1 MEEDQKIKA
10 HRARHSGRKAE
21 KKEKK
26 KEHVQDLTAKQRNP
40 KAFSV
45 QSVQK
50 AEKKFRRAKD
60 LQEKRH
66 HVPLVDRTPVEPP
79 PYIVAVVG
87 PPKVGKT
94 TLVQCL
100 IKNFTRQFVSTITGP
115 ITIVSGKKRRLTLIE
130 CNNDVNCM
138 IDVAKVADLVLLMVD
153 ASYGFEMETFEFLN
167 ICQVHGFPRIM
178 GVLSHLDMIKN
189 AKTLRHT
196 KKQMKHRFWNE
207 IYQGAK
213 LFHLSGLVRG
223 EYLKNEV
230 HNLGRFISV
239 MKFRPLQWRT
249 SHPYLLVDRIEDV
262 TDPEQIRTNPKCDR
276 TVCLYG
282 YSRGASFKDNNNIH
296 IPGCGDFTIDEV
308 SLLPDPCPLPDKEK
322 RRSLSEKERL
332 LYAPM
337 AGVGGVVFDKDAV
350 YIDLRGSHSHKEGRG
365 EGGKQVD
372 DMLQS
377 MMKAKHT
384 IDAKMETSKF
394 ALFSDGNVLSANDV
408 AGALEPS
415 DVRPRRPVLPPKSED
430 DGEGVGSA
438 SEEESDTA
446 SETDSDDDDM
456 ADKKSDVGDM
466 PDEDDMA
473 DKESD
478 VEDMPDEVGDAESSE
493 EAEDEEGGPSPPKM
507 ARLGQHEPPELINLL
522 EEDEPALS
530 DDEDPDEDGDSDV
543 ESGTG
548 SGREDSEDDGEGEE
562 EERSKWKQ
570 NMKDKAAQAFRARSQ
585 KQQNL
590 QFLIYGNDGDDIDEG
605 YAEKSET
612 ANIAEFLGE
621 LFLQVKKRQNG
632 VEHWSSNNVDST
644 VCARTESDALVKDEE
659 IRNEVKDSFVTGKWG
674 EEEDAQVLLEKDEE
688 LYGDFED
695 LEAKGK
701 QEDMEEPQGAADM
714 DQSGEE
720 EEESSGRS
728 KKLSREEQGAQ
739 AEAKRLARKRKL
751 KQTFDSEYDRED
763 EKTYFDELKE
773 ELNEQ
778 AQLNQ
783 KEFEDLEDERRVQFE
798 GYRAGLYLRVEL
810 RKMPCELVEHFD
822 ASYPMIVGGLLAGE
836 GRMGYCQVR
845 VKKHRWYKRIL
856 KSNDPLILSLGWR
869 RFQTMPVFST
879 QDHNGRNRFLK
890 YTPKHL
896 HCNANFWGPIT
907 PQGTGFLALQEVHEP
922 TANFRIAATGVV
934 LDLDRSTQIVKKLK
948 LTANPFKI
956 YKKTAFL
963 KDMFTSA
970 LEVTKFEGAALR
982 TVSGIRG
989 QIKKAIQAPP
999 GAFRATF
1006 EDKILLSD
1014 LVFLKAWTE
1023 VPVQRFYMT
1032 LTTLLAPTEEKAKWQ
1047 GMKTVG
1053 RLRAERGLHAPVV
1066 TDSLYKAPERKT
1078 FTFKPL
1084 VIPKELQKSL
1094 PYKDKPKVKSVTE
1107 GGNALE
1113 RVAVVLEGP
1122 EKEKLDLVK
1131 MMKMVELEKRRQV
1144 KQATIQKVREHRA
1157 ECRKKEM
1164 MQLKRQKEV
1173 KKRMCKALSRLKQPA
1188 ARM

>member
-1 MEEDQKIKA
+1 CFVASESEEIVMDDDQKIKA

-26 KEHVQDLTAKQRNP
+26 NEHVQELTPKQRNP

-66 HVPLVDRTPVEPP
+66 HVPLVDRTPLEPP

-178 GVLSHLDMIKN
+178 GVLSHLDVIKN
-189 AKTLRHT
+189 VKTLRHT
-196 KKQMKHRFWNE
+196 KKQMKHRFWTE

-213 LFHLSGLVRG
+213 LFYLSGLIRG
-223 EYLKNEV
+223 EYMKNEI

-262 TDPEQIRTNPKCDR
+262 TDPELLRTTPKCDR
-276 TVCLYG
+276 NVCLYG
-282 YSRGASFKDNNNIH
+282 YARGASFKNNNNIH
-296 IPGCGDFTIDEV
+296 IPGCGDFTIHEIG
-308 SLLPDPCPLPDKEK
+308 LLPDPCPLPDKEK

-372 DMLQS
+372 EMLQS
-377 MMKAKHT
+377 MMKT
-384 IDAKMETSKF
+384 QQTMDAKIQTSKF
-394 ALFSDGNVLSANDV
+394 ALFSNGHTLSADDV
-408 AGALEPS
+408 ENTLHEPES
-415 DVRPRRPVLPPKSED
+415 RPRRPALAHISKGKGGSSGSED
-430 DGEGVGSA
+430 GSDSDECLLDEGSGAEV
-438 SEEESDTA
+438 SEEEGQNIILPKKRRKVSFAGESGSGDDDDGNAADSGTENDDWEDT
-446 SETDSDDDDM
+446 SSDDDN
-456 ADKKSDVGDM
+456 
-466 PDEDDMA
+466 DDRRYRW
-473 DKESD
+473 KE
-478 VEDMPDEVGDAESSE
+478 
-493 EAEDEEGGPSPPKM
+493 
-507 ARLGQHEPPELINLL
+507 
-522 EEDEPALS
+522 
-530 DDEDPDEDGDSDV
+530 
-543 ESGTG
+543 
-548 SGREDSEDDGEGEE
+548 
-562 EERSKWKQ
+562 
-570 NMKDKAAQAFRARSQ
+570 NMKEKAAQAFHARSQ
-585 KQQNL
+585 KQRNL
-590 QFLIYGNDGDDIDEG
+590 QFLIYGNEDDYKEEEEEEIED
-605 YAEKSET
+605 SS
-612 ANIAEFLGE
+612 EFLGE
-621 LFLQVKKRQNG
+621 LFRKVKKQENTQAEKRSWDG
-632 VEHWSSNNVDST
+632 VETTRCVF
-644 VCARTESDALVKDEE
+644 TEADALIKDEE
-659 IRNEVKDSFVTGKWG
+659 ILDLITDCFVTGKWD
-674 EEEDAQVLLEKDEE
+674 EEEDAQALLEKDEE

-695 LEAKGK
+695 LEAKNK
-701 QEDMEEPQGAADM
+701 EDGQREAEDAAASIE
-714 DQSGEE
+714 QNG
-720 EEESSGRS
+720 EESSGRS
-728 KKLSREEQGAQ
+728 KKLSWEEREAQLQAKREE
-739 AEAKRLARKRKL
+739 RKRKL
-751 KQTFDSEYDRED
+751 KEAFDSEYDHED
-763 EKTYFDELKE
+763 EKTYFDELKQ
-773 ELNEQ
+773 ELGEQ
-778 AQLNQ
+778 SQLNQ

-798 GYRAGLYLRVEL
+798 GYRPGLYLRVEL
-810 RKMPCELVEHFD
+810 LQMPCELVENFD
-822 ASYPMIVGGLLAGE
+822 PSYPMILGGLLAGE

-845 VKKHRWYKRIL
+845 MKKHRWYQRIL
-856 KSNDPLILSLGWR
+856 KSSDPLILSLGWR

-896 HCNANFWGPIT
+896 HCNATFWGPIT
-907 PQGTGFLALQEVHEP
+907 PQGAGCVAVQQVHEQ

-948 LTANPFKI
+948 LTGNPFKI
-956 YKKTAFL
+956 YKKTAFIKVFIFL
-963 KDMFTSA
+963 FVSYCIPYILVKGPHGQLNRRKICLSLYLCFQDMFTSA

-989 QIKKAIQAPP
+989 QLKKAVRAPP

-1032 LTTLLAPTEEKAKWQ
+1032 LTTLLAPEEEKTKWQ

-1053 RLRAERGLHAPVV
+1053 QLRAERGLHAPVSQ
-1066 TDSLYKAPERKT
+1066 DSIYKVPERKT
-1078 FTFKPL
+1078 FHFKPF
-1084 VIPKELQKSL
+1084 VVPKELQKNL

-1113 RVAVVLEGP
+1113 RVAVVLEEP
-1122 EKEKLDLVK
+1122 EKEVSRFLCVESSVLV
-1131 MMKMVELEKRRQV
+1131 L
-1144 KQATIQKVREHRA
+1144 
-1157 ECRKKEM
+1157 
-1164 MQLKRQKEV
+1164 
-1173 KKRMCKALSRLKQPA
+1173 
-1188 ARM
+1188 

>member
-1 MEEDQKIKA
+1 MEEDNKIKA

-40 KAFSV
+40 KAFAV

-213 LFHLSGLVRG
+213 LFHLSGLLRG
-223 EYLKNEV
+223 EYLKNEIN
-230 HNLGRFISV
+230 NLGRFISV

-296 IPGCGDFTIDEV
+296 IPGCGDFAIDEV

-384 IDAKMETSKF
+384 IDVKMETSKF
-394 ALFSDGNVLSANDV
+394 ALFSDGDVLSANDIPGV
-408 AGALEPS
+408 PEPS
-415 DVRPRRPVLPPKSED
+415 GGRVRRPVLPPKSEGD
-430 DGEGVGSA
+430 AEEMESA
-438 SEEESDTA
+438 SEGESDECESDAA
-446 SETDSDDDDM
+446 SEAGSDDDDM
-456 ADKKSDVGDM
+456 PDKGSDF
-466 PDEDDMA
+466 
-473 DKESD
+473 
-478 VEDMPDEVGDAESSE
+478 EDMPDEEEDVGPPKKAKIAQDEVPVKHMLFQGGQPALP
-493 EAEDEEGGPSPPKM
+493 DEE
-507 ARLGQHEPPELINLL
+507 EE
-522 EEDEPALS
+522 EEDC
-530 DDEDPDEDGDSDV
+530 DEDGESDI

-548 SGREDSEDDGEGEE
+548 SGGEDDSEDDGGEEE

-570 NMKDKAAQAFRARSQ
+570 NMKEKAAQAFRARSQ

-612 ANIAEFLGE
+612 GDIAEFLGE

-632 VEHWSSNNVDST
+632 MVEHWSSNNVDST

-659 IRNEVKDSFVTGKWG
+659 IRDEIKDSFVTGKWG
-674 EEEDAQVLLEKDEE
+674 EEEDAQALLEKDEE

-695 LEAKGK
+695 LEAKGG
-701 QEDMEEPQGAADM
+701 EEEETEKPQDDVDM
-714 DQSGEE
+714 DPSG

-728 KKLSREEQGAQ
+728 KKLSREEQDAQ
-739 AEAKRLARKRKL
+739 LEAKRLARKRKL

-783 KEFEDLEDERRVQFE
+783 KEFEDLEDKRRVQFE
-798 GYRAGLYLRVEL
+798 GYRAGLYLRLEL

-822 ASYPMIVGGLLAGE
+822 ASYPIIVGGLLAGE

-856 KSNDPLILSLGWR
+856 KSSDPLILSLGWR

-907 PQGTGFLALQEVHEP
+907 PQGTGFLALQEVHETTP
-922 TANFRIAATGVV
+922 SFRIAATGVV

-989 QIKKAIQAPP
+989 QIKKAIRAPP

-1032 LTTLLAPTEEKAKWQ
+1032 LTTLLLPAEEKTKWQ

-1053 RLRAERGLHAPVV
+1053 RLRAERGLKAPVV

-1113 RVAVVLEGP
+1113 RVAVVLEAP

-1131 MMKMVELEKRRQV
+1131 MMKTVQREKQRQL

-1164 MQLKRQKEV
+1164 QQLKRQKEV
-1173 KKRMCKALSRLKQPA
+1173 KKRMCKALSRLKKPA
-1188 ARM
+1188 PKV

>member
-1 MEEDQKIKA
+1 MFLTSPHLHRVSHVASLARMDDDQKAKS
-10 HRARHSGRKAE
+10 HRARHSGRKAD

-26 KEHVQDLTAKQRNP
+26 NDHVQELTAKQRNP

-115 ITIVSGKKRRLTLIE
+115 ITIVSGKKRRLTLLE
-130 CNNDVNCM
+130 CNNDINCM

-196 KKQMKHRFWNE
+196 KKQMKHRFWTE

-213 LFHLSGLVRG
+213 LFYLSGLIRG
-223 EYLKNEV
+223 EYLKNEI

-249 SHPYLLVDRIEDV
+249 SHPYLLVDRMEDV
-262 TDPEQIRTNPKCDR
+262 TDPELIRITPKCDR
-276 TVCLYG
+276 NICVYG
-282 YSRGASFKDNNNIH
+282 YARGASLKSKTNIH
-296 IPGCGDFTIDEV
+296 IPGCGDFAIHEI

-322 RRSLSEKERL
+322 RRSLNEKERL

-365 EGGKQVD
+365 EDGKQVD
-372 DMLQS
+372 QMLQS
-377 MMKAKHT
+377 MMKTKQT
-384 IDAKMETSKF
+384 IDAKMQTSKF
-394 ALFSDGNVLSANDV
+394 ALFSDGGVLSPDDV
-408 AGALEPS
+408 ESAVQES
-415 DVRPRRPVLPPKSED
+415 ESRSRRPVLAPISED
-430 DGEGVGSA
+430 GANSGSDDESDEDVSGEESDMEE
-438 SEEESDTA
+438 SEEEGQNGHAVRGEVTS
-446 SETDSDDDDM
+446 
-456 ADKKSDVGDM
+456 
-466 PDEDDMA
+466 DEDD
-473 DKESD
+473 
-478 VEDMPDEVGDAESSE
+478 DEVD
-493 EAEDEEGGPSPPKM
+493 
-507 ARLGQHEPPELINLL
+507 L
-522 EEDEPALS
+522 
-530 DDEDPDEDGDSDV
+530 DDEDDNLEDIGNNVCGDDN
-543 ESGTG
+543 E
-548 SGREDSEDDGEGEE
+548 ED
-562 EERSKWKQ
+562 RYKWKE
-570 NMKDKAAQAFRARSQ
+570 NMKEKAAQAFHARSQ
-585 KQQNL
+585 KQRNL
-590 QFLIYGNDGDDIDEG
+590 QFLIYGNEDDYKEEEKDET
-605 YAEKSET
+605 EDT
-612 ANIAEFLGE
+612 ADFLGE
-621 LFLQVKKRQNG
+621 LFRKVKKQENTQAEKRSWDS
-632 VEHWSSNNVDST
+632 VEST
-644 VCARTESDALVKDEE
+644 RCMFTETDALIKDEE
-659 IRNEVKDSFVTGKWG
+659 ILDLIKDCFVTGKWG
-674 EEEDAQVLLEKDEE
+674 EEEDAEALLEKDEE

-695 LEAKGK
+695 LEAKEKEGQE
-701 QEDMEEPQGAADM
+701 QEDEAAGME
-714 DQSGEE
+714 QSG
-720 EEESSGRS
+720 EESSGRS
-728 KKLSREEQGAQ
+728 KKLSREERDAHL
-739 AEAKRLARKRKL
+739 EAKRQERKRKL
-751 KQTFDSEYDRED
+751 KEAFDSEYDHED
-763 EKTYFDELKE
+763 EKTHFDELKK
-773 ELNEQ
+773 ELSEQ
-778 AQLNQ
+778 TQLNQ

-810 RKMPCELVEHFD
+810 LQMPCELVEHFD
-822 ASYPMIVGGLLAGE
+822 ASYPMILGGLSVGE
-836 GRMGYCQVR
+836 GRTGYCQVR
-845 VKKHRWYKRIL
+845 MKKHRWYKRIL
-856 KSNDPLILSLGWR
+856 KSSDPLILSLGWR

-896 HCNANFWGPIT
+896 HCNATFWGPIT
-907 PQGTGFLALQEVHEP
+907 PQGTGFVAVQQVHEQ
-922 TANFRIAATGVV
+922 TASFRIAATGVI

-948 LTANPFKI
+948 LTGNPYKI
-956 YKKTAFL
+956 YKKTAFV
-963 KDMFTSA
+963 KNMFTSA

-989 QIKKAIQAPP
+989 QIKKALGTPP

-1014 LVFLKAWTE
+1014 LVFLRAWTE
-1023 VPVQRFYMT
+1023 VPVQRFYMS
-1032 LTTLLAPTEEKAKWQ
+1032 LTTLLAPDVEKTKWQ

-1053 RLRAERGLHAPVV
+1053 QLRAERGLHAPVLQ
-1066 TDSLYKAPERKT
+1066 DSLYKPPERKT
-1078 FTFKPL
+1078 FHFKPF
-1084 VIPKELQKSL
+1084 VIPRELQKNL

-1113 RVAVVLEGP
+1113 RVAVVLEEA
-1122 EKEKLDLVK
+1122 EKEKLKLMQ
-1131 MMKMVELEKRRQV
+1131 MMKVVHKEKLRNMKDKVIQRVRQ
-1144 KQATIQKVREHRA
+1144 HRA
-1157 ECRKKEM
+1157 ECRKNEM
-1164 MQLKRQKEV
+1164 KQLKRQKEL
-1173 KKRMCKALSRLKQPA
+1173 KKRICKALTRGKKPQA
-1188 ARM
+1188 KT

>member
-1 MEEDQKIKA
+1 MDDDQKIKA
-10 HRARHSGRKAE
+10 HRTRHSGRKAE
-21 KKEKK
+21 KKKK
-26 KEHVQDLTAKQRNP
+26 NEHVQELTPKQRNP

-66 HVPLVDRTPVEPP
+66 HVPLVDRTPLEPP

-178 GVLSHLDMIKN
+178 GVLSHLDVIKN
-189 AKTLRHT
+189 VKTLRHT
-196 KKQMKHRFWNE
+196 KKQMKHRFWTE

-213 LFHLSGLVRG
+213 LFYLSGLIRG
-223 EYLKNEV
+223 EYMKNEI

-262 TDPEQIRTNPKCDR
+262 TNPELLRTAPKCDR
-276 TVCLYG
+276 NVCLYG
-282 YSRGASFKDNNNIH
+282 YARGASFKNNNNIH
-296 IPGCGDFTIDEV
+296 IPGCGDFTVHEI
-308 SLLPDPCPLPDKEK
+308 SLLPDPCPLPAKEK

-365 EGGKQVD
+365 EDGKQVD
-372 DMLQS
+372 EMLQS
-377 MMKAKHT
+377 MMKTKET
-384 IDAKMETSKF
+384 MDAKIQTSKF
-394 ALFSDGNVLSANDV
+394 ALFSNGHTLSADDV
-408 AGALEPS
+408 ENTLHEPEL
-415 DVRPRRPVLPPKSED
+415 RPRRPALEHVSEKEDTTSVSEDGSYSDECLLDEGSDIEDSEEDDRNEILLKKRRVSFAEEFGSDD
-430 DGEGVGSA
+430 DGENAADSSTENDDQEDA
-438 SEEESDTA
+438 SSN
-446 SETDSDDDDM
+446 DDNDNS
-456 ADKKSDVGDM
+456 KNRW
-466 PDEDDMA
+466 
-473 DKESD
+473 KE
-478 VEDMPDEVGDAESSE
+478 
-493 EAEDEEGGPSPPKM
+493 
-507 ARLGQHEPPELINLL
+507 
-522 EEDEPALS
+522 
-530 DDEDPDEDGDSDV
+530 
-543 ESGTG
+543 
-548 SGREDSEDDGEGEE
+548 
-562 EERSKWKQ
+562 
-570 NMKDKAAQAFRARSQ
+570 NMKEKAAQAFHARSR
-585 KQQNL
+585 KQRNL
-590 QFLIYGNDGDDIDEG
+590 QFLIYGNEDDYQEDQEEIED
-605 YAEKSET
+605 SS
-612 ANIAEFLGE
+612 EFLGE
-621 LFLQVKKRQNG
+621 LFRKVKKQENTQAEKRSWDG
-632 VEHWSSNNVDST
+632 VETTRCVF
-644 VCARTESDALVKDEE
+644 TEGDALIKDEE
-659 IRNEVKDSFVTGKWG
+659 ILDCIKDCFVTGKWN
-674 EEEDAQVLLEKDEE
+674 EEEDAQALLEKDEE

-695 LEAKGK
+695 LEAKDK
-701 QEDMEEPQGAADM
+701 EDVLQDAEGDSASIGQN
-714 DQSGEE
+714 GEG
-720 EEESSGRS
+720 SSGRS
-728 KKLSREEQGAQ
+728 KKLSWEEREAQ
-739 AEAKRLARKRKL
+739 LQAKREDRKRKL
-751 KQTFDSEYDRED
+751 KEAFDSEYDHED
-763 EKTYFDELKE
+763 EKTYFDELKQ
-773 ELNEQ
+773 ELGEQ

-798 GYRAGLYLRVEL
+798 GYRPGLYLRVEL
-810 RKMPCELVEHFD
+810 QRMPCELVENFNP
-822 ASYPMIVGGLLAGE
+822 SYPMILGGLLAGE

-845 VKKHRWYKRIL
+845 MKKHRWYQRIL
-856 KSNDPLILSLGWR
+856 KSSDPLILSLGWR
-869 RFQTMPVFST
+869 RFQTMPVFSA

-896 HCNANFWGPIT
+896 HCNATFWGPIT
-907 PQGTGFLALQEVHEP
+907 PQGAGFVAIQQVHEQ

-948 LTANPFKI
+948 LTGNPFKI
-956 YKKTAFL
+956 YKKTAFI

-989 QIKKAIQAPP
+989 QLKKAVRAPP

-1032 LTTLLAPTEEKAKWQ
+1032 LTTLLAPEEEKTKWQ
-1047 GMKTVG
+1047 GMKTIG
-1053 RLRAERGLHAPVV
+1053 QLRAERGLHAPLSQ
-1066 TDSLYKAPERKT
+1066 DSVYKGPERKM
-1078 FTFKPL
+1078 FHFKPF
-1084 VIPKELQKSL
+1084 VVPKELQKNL

-1113 RVAVVLEGP
+1113 RVAVVLEEP
-1122 EKEKLDLVK
+1122 EKEKLKLVQMMRVVQKEKHRK
-1131 MMKMVELEKRRQV
+1131 MKEKI
-1144 KQATIQKVREHRA
+1144 IQRVRAHRA
-1157 ECRKKEM
+1157 ECRKNELK
-1164 MQLKRQKEV
+1164 QLRRQKEL
-1173 KKRMCKALSRLKQPA
+1173 KKRICKALT
-1188 ARM
+1188 RMKKPQAKA

>member
-1 MEEDQKIKA
+1 MEEDNKIKA

-45 QSVQK
+45 QSVHK

-100 IKNFTRQFVSTITGP
+100 IKNFTKQFVSTITGP
-115 ITIVSGKKRRLTLIE
+115 ITVVSGKKRRLTLIE

-178 GVLSHLDMIKN
+178 GVLSHLDVIKN

-213 LFHLSGLVRG
+213 LFHLSGLLRG
-223 EYLKNEV
+223 EYLKNEIN
-230 HNLGRFISV
+230 NLGRFISV
-239 MKFRPLQWRT
+239 MKFRPLQWRMA
-249 SHPYLLVDRIEDV
+249 HPYLLVDRIEDV

-296 IPGCGDFTIDEV
+296 IPGCGDFSIDEI

-365 EGGKQVD
+365 ESGKHVD

-394 ALFSDGNVLSANDV
+394 ALFSDGDVLSANDV
-408 AGALEPS
+408 PCVQEPS
-415 DVRPRRPVLPPKSED
+415 DGRVRRPVFPPK
-430 DGEGVGSA
+430 
-438 SEEESDTA
+438 
-446 SETDSDDDDM
+446 
-456 ADKKSDVGDM
+456 
-466 PDEDDMA
+466 
-473 DKESD
+473 SD
-478 VEDMPDEVGDAESSE
+478 VEDEGMEIASEGDSDEYESDAES
-493 EAEDEEGGPSPPKM
+493 EAESDIDDMSDKGSDAEDMLDEEENVGPPFSKKARIAQNEAPAQHQQFQGGQPALPD
-507 ARLGQHEPPELINLL
+507 EEEE
-522 EEDEPALS
+522 EEDY
-530 DDEDPDEDGDSDV
+530 DEDGESDC

-548 SGREDSEDDGEGEE
+548 SGSEDDECKEE

-590 QFLIYGNDGDDIDEG
+590 QFLIYGNDDDDDIDEG
-605 YAEKSET
+605 FAEKSET
-612 ANIAEFLGE
+612 GDIAQFLGE

-632 VEHWSSNNVDST
+632 VVERWSSNNVDST

-659 IRNEVKDSFVTGKWG
+659 IRDAIKDSFVTGKWG
-674 EEEDAQVLLEKDEE
+674 EDEDAQALLEKDEE

-695 LEAKGK
+695 LEEKGDE
-701 QEDMEEPQGAADM
+701 QGDMEELQDDADK
-714 DQSGEE
+714 DQSG

-728 KKLSREEQGAQ
+728 KKLSREEQDAQ
-739 AEAKRLARKRKL
+739 LEAKRLARKRKL

-822 ASYPMIVGGLLAGE
+822 ATYPMIVGGLLAGE

-845 VKKHRWYKRIL
+845 VKKHRWYQRIL
-856 KSNDPLILSLGWR
+856 KSSDPLILSLGWR

-907 PQGTGFLALQEVHEP
+907 PQGTGFLALQEVHET

-989 QIKKAIQAPP
+989 QIKKAIRAPP

-1032 LTTLLAPTEEKAKWQ
+1032 LTTLLLPAEEKTKWQ

-1053 RLRAERGLHAPVV
+1053 RLRAERGLKAPVV

-1094 PYKDKPKVKSVTE
+1094 PYKDKPKMKSVTE

-1113 RVAVVLEGP
+1113 RVAVVLEAP

-1131 MMKMVELEKRRQV
+1131 MMKAVQREKQRQL
-1144 KQATIQKVREHRA
+1144 KQETIQKVREHRA
-1157 ECRKKEM
+1157 ESRKKER

-1173 KKRMCKALSRLKQPA
+1173 KKRMCKALSRLKKPVPKV
-1188 ARM
+1188 

>member
-1 MEEDQKIKA
+1 MEEDNKIKA

-40 KAFSV
+40 KAFAV

-50 AEKKFRRAKD
+50 AEKKFRRQVVAMTCGTQATVWDAYNQLLLVPSTCCVLQLGAKD

-207 IYQGAK
+207 IYQARAGAK
-213 LFHLSGLVRG
+213 LFHLSGLLRG
-223 EYLKNEV
+223 EYLKNEIN
-230 HNLGRFISV
+230 NLGRFISV

-282 YSRGASFKDNNNIH
+282 YSR
-296 IPGCGDFTIDEV
+296 CGDFAIDEV

-350 YIDLRGSHSHKEGRG
+350 YIDLRSSCFSSGLGRG
-365 EGGKQVD
+365 EEGGKQVD

-384 IDAKMETSKF
+384 IDVKMETSKF
-394 ALFSDGNVLSANDV
+394 TLFSDGDVLSANDIPGV
-408 AGALEPS
+408 PEPS
-415 DVRPRRPVLPPKSED
+415 GGRVRRPVLPPKSEGD
-430 DGEGVGSA
+430 AEEMESA
-438 SEEESDTA
+438 SEGESDECESDAA
-446 SETDSDDDDM
+446 SEAGSDDDDM
-456 ADKKSDVGDM
+456 PDKGSDF
-466 PDEDDMA
+466 
-473 DKESD
+473 
-478 VEDMPDEVGDAESSE
+478 EDMPDEVGDWG
-493 EAEDEEGGPSPPKM
+493 ED
-507 ARLGQHEPPELINLL
+507 
-522 EEDEPALS
+522 
-530 DDEDPDEDGDSDV
+530 
-543 ESGTG
+543 
-548 SGREDSEDDGEGEE
+548 DSEDDGGEEE

-570 NMKDKAAQAFRARSQ
+570 NMKEKAAQAFRARSQ

-612 ANIAEFLGE
+612 GDIAEFLGE

-632 VEHWSSNNVDST
+632 MVEHWSSNNVDST

-659 IRNEVKDSFVTGKWG
+659 IRDEIKDSFVTGKWG
-674 EEEDAQVLLEKDEE
+674 EEEDAQALLEKDEE

-695 LEAKGK
+695 LEAKGG
-701 QEDMEEPQGAADM
+701 EEEETEKPQDDVDM
-714 DQSGEE
+714 DPSG

-728 KKLSREEQGAQ
+728 KKLSREEQDAQ
-739 AEAKRLARKRKL
+739 LEAKRLARKRKL

-783 KEFEDLEDERRVQFE
+783 KEFEDLEDKRRVQFE
-798 GYRAGLYLRVEL
+798 GYRAGLYLRLEL

-822 ASYPMIVGGLLAGE
+822 ASYPIIVGGLLAGE
-836 GRMGYCQVR
+836 GRMGYCQAWPFSVR

-856 KSNDPLILSLGWR
+856 KSSDPLILSLGWR

-907 PQGTGFLALQEVHEP
+907 PQGTGFLALQEVHETTP
-922 TANFRIAATGVV
+922 SFRIAATGVV

-989 QIKKAIQAPP
+989 QIKKAIRAPP

-1032 LTTLLAPTEEKAKWQ
+1032 LTTLLLPAEEKTKWQ

-1053 RLRAERGLHAPVV
+1053 RLRAERGLKAPVV

-1113 RVAVVLEGP
+1113 RVAVVLEAP

-1131 MMKMVELEKRRQV
+1131 MMKTVQREKQRQL

-1164 MQLKRQKEV
+1164 QQLKRQKEV
-1173 KKRMCKALSRLKQPA
+1173 KKRMCKALSRLKKPA
-1188 ARM
+1188 PKV

>member
-1 MEEDQKIKA
+1 MDDDQKIKA

-26 KEHVQDLTAKQRNP
+26 NEHVQELTPKQRNP

-66 HVPLVDRTPVEPP
+66 HVPLVDRTPLEPP

-178 GVLSHLDMIKN
+178 GVLSHLDVIKN
-189 AKTLRHT
+189 VKTLRHT
-196 KKQMKHRFWNE
+196 KKQMKHRFWTE

-213 LFHLSGLVRG
+213 LFYLSGLIRG
-223 EYLKNEV
+223 EYMKNEI

-249 SHPYLLVDRIEDV
+249 SHPYLLVDRMEDV
-262 TDPEQIRTNPKCDR
+262 TDPELLRTTPKCDR
-276 TVCLYG
+276 NVCLYG
-282 YSRGASFKDNNNIH
+282 YARGASFKNNTNIH
-296 IPGCGDFTIDEV
+296 IPGCGDFTIHEIG
-308 SLLPDPCPLPDKEK
+308 LLPDPCPLPNKEK

-372 DMLQS
+372 EMLQS
-377 MMKAKHT
+377 MMKT
-384 IDAKMETSKF
+384 QQTMDAKIQTSKF
-394 ALFSDGNVLSANDV
+394 ALFSNGHTLSADDV
-408 AGALEPS
+408 ENTLHEPES
-415 DVRPRRPVLPPKSED
+415 RPRRPALAHISKGKGGSSGSED
-430 DGEGVGSA
+430 GSDSDECLLDEGSGAEV
-438 SEEESDTA
+438 SEEEGQNIILPKKRRKVSFAGESGSDEDDDGNAADSGTENDDWEDT
-446 SETDSDDDDM
+446 SSDDDN
-456 ADKKSDVGDM
+456 
-466 PDEDDMA
+466 DDRRYRW
-473 DKESD
+473 KE
-478 VEDMPDEVGDAESSE
+478 
-493 EAEDEEGGPSPPKM
+493 
-507 ARLGQHEPPELINLL
+507 
-522 EEDEPALS
+522 
-530 DDEDPDEDGDSDV
+530 
-543 ESGTG
+543 
-548 SGREDSEDDGEGEE
+548 
-562 EERSKWKQ
+562 
-570 NMKDKAAQAFRARSQ
+570 NMKEKAAQAFHARSQ
-585 KQQNL
+585 KQRNL
-590 QFLIYGNDGDDIDEG
+590 QFLIYGNEDDYKEEEEEEIED
-605 YAEKSET
+605 SS
-612 ANIAEFLGE
+612 EFLGE
-621 LFLQVKKRQNG
+621 LFRKVKKQENTQAEKRSWDG
-632 VEHWSSNNVDST
+632 VETTRCVF
-644 VCARTESDALVKDEE
+644 TEADALIKDEE
-659 IRNEVKDSFVTGKWG
+659 ILDLITDCFVTGKWD
-674 EEEDAQVLLEKDEE
+674 EEEDAQALLEKDEE

-695 LEAKGK
+695 LEAKNK
-701 QEDMEEPQGAADM
+701 EDGQREAEDAAASIE
-714 DQSGEE
+714 QNG
-720 EEESSGRS
+720 EESSGRS
-728 KKLSREEQGAQ
+728 KKLSWEEREAQLQAKREE
-739 AEAKRLARKRKL
+739 RKRKL
-751 KQTFDSEYDRED
+751 KEAFDSEYDHED
-763 EKTYFDELKE
+763 EKTYFDELKQ
-773 ELNEQ
+773 ELGEQ

-798 GYRAGLYLRVEL
+798 GYRPGLYLRVEL
-810 RKMPCELVEHFD
+810 LQMPCELVENFD
-822 ASYPMIVGGLLAGE
+822 PSYPMILGGLLAGE

-845 VKKHRWYKRIL
+845 MKKHRWYQRIL
-856 KSNDPLILSLGWR
+856 KSSDPLILSLGWR

-896 HCNANFWGPIT
+896 HCNATFWGPIT
-907 PQGTGFLALQEVHEP
+907 PQGAGCVAVQQVHEQ

-948 LTANPFKI
+948 LTGNPFKI
-956 YKKTAFL
+956 YKKTAFI

-989 QIKKAIQAPP
+989 QLKKAVRAPP

-1032 LTTLLAPTEEKAKWQ
+1032 LTTLLAPEEEKTKWQ

-1053 RLRAERGLHAPVV
+1053 QLRAERGLHAPVSQ
-1066 TDSLYKAPERKT
+1066 DSIYKVPERKT
-1078 FTFKPL
+1078 FHFKPF
-1084 VIPKELQKSL
+1084 VVPKELQKNL

-1113 RVAVVLEGP
+1113 RVAVVLEEP
-1122 EKEKLDLVK
+1122 EKEKVNLVQMMRIVQKEKHRK
-1131 MMKMVELEKRRQV
+1131 MKEKV
-1144 KQATIQKVREHRA
+1144 IQRVRAHRA
-1157 ECRKKEM
+1157 ECRKNELK
-1164 MQLKRQKEV
+1164 QLKRQKEL
-1173 KKRMCKALSRLKQPA
+1173 KKRICKALT
-1188 ARM
+1188 RMKKPQAKA

>member
-1 MEEDQKIKA
+1 MEEDNKIKA

-40 KAFSV
+40 KAFAV

-79 PYIVAVVG
+79 PYIVAIVG

-213 LFHLSGLVRG
+213 LFHLSGLLRG
-223 EYLKNEV
+223 EYLKNEIN
-230 HNLGRFISV
+230 NLGRFISV

-296 IPGCGDFTIDEV
+296 IPGCGDFAIDEV

-384 IDAKMETSKF
+384 IDVKMETSKF
-394 ALFSDGNVLSANDV
+394 TLFSDGDVLSANDIPGV
-408 AGALEPS
+408 PEPS
-415 DVRPRRPVLPPKSED
+415 GGRVRRPVLPPKSEGD
-430 DGEGVGSA
+430 AEEMESA
-438 SEEESDTA
+438 SEGESDECESDAA
-446 SETDSDDDDM
+446 SEAGSDDDDM
-456 ADKKSDVGDM
+456 PDKGSDF
-466 PDEDDMA
+466 
-473 DKESD
+473 
-478 VEDMPDEVGDAESSE
+478 EDMPDEEEDVGPPKKAKIAQDEVPVKHMLFQGGQPALP
-493 EAEDEEGGPSPPKM
+493 DEE
-507 ARLGQHEPPELINLL
+507 EE
-522 EEDEPALS
+522 EEDC
-530 DDEDPDEDGDSDV
+530 DEDGESDI

-548 SGREDSEDDGEGEE
+548 SGGEDDSEDDGGEEE

-570 NMKDKAAQAFRARSQ
+570 NMKEKAAQAFRARSQ

-612 ANIAEFLGE
+612 GDIAEFLGE

-632 VEHWSSNNVDST
+632 MVEHWSSNNVDST

-659 IRNEVKDSFVTGKWG
+659 IRDEIKDSFVTGKWG
-674 EEEDAQVLLEKDEE
+674 EEEDAQALLEKDEE

-695 LEAKGK
+695 LEAKGG
-701 QEDMEEPQGAADM
+701 EEEETEKPQDDVDM
-714 DQSGEE
+714 DPSG

-728 KKLSREEQGAQ
+728 KKLSREEQDAQ
-739 AEAKRLARKRKL
+739 LEAKRLARKRKL

-783 KEFEDLEDERRVQFE
+783 KEFEDLEDKRRVQFE
-798 GYRAGLYLRVEL
+798 GYRAGLYLRLEL

-822 ASYPMIVGGLLAGE
+822 ASYPIIVGGLLAGE

-856 KSNDPLILSLGWR
+856 KSSDPLILSLGWR

-907 PQGTGFLALQEVHEP
+907 PQGTGFLALQEVHETTP
-922 TANFRIAATGVV
+922 SFRIAATGVV

-989 QIKKAIQAPP
+989 QIKKAIRAPP

-1032 LTTLLAPTEEKAKWQ
+1032 LTTLLLPAEEKTKWQ

-1053 RLRAERGLHAPVV
+1053 RLRAERGLKAPVV

-1113 RVAVVLEGP
+1113 RVAVVLEAP

-1131 MMKMVELEKRRQV
+1131 MMKTVQREKQRQL

-1164 MQLKRQKEV
+1164 QQLKRQKEV
-1173 KKRMCKALSRLKQPA
+1173 KKRMCKALSRLKKPA
-1188 ARM
+1188 PKV